1 MDVQDETAKFLKS
14 TDGVPTHPRCP
25 ECKVAMWLVMVDR
38 SVETERKQFEC
49 KACGAKTL
57 S

>member
-1 MDVQDETAKFLKS
+1 MNIQDETAAFMES
-14 TDGVPTHPRCP
+14 TDGPPTHPRCP
-25 ECKVAMWLVMVDR
+25 QCRVPMWLIV
-38 SVETERKQFEC
+38 VERHGDTERKQFEC